1 MLFDNWTFFK
11 LFCPFADQ
19 VELLVPKTLLFLL
32 SRDRFLI
39 NSRDFIMLQI
49 TFLTIIEKHFD
60 YFFLSLVTISY
71 FFFDN
76 FWLFF
81 WRFLFW
87 PTSKITSTSIDF
99 QTTSRSEQN
108 LALLPRKKRLQLV
121 IMWKFF
127 NLSYFNIRGIGTL
140 TIWITGRDDSALW
153 SVNLCVVCPLCKWYI
168 GNVG

>member
-1 MLFDNWTFFK
+1 MWFDNWTFFK

-19 VELLVPKTLLFLL
+19 VELLVPKTCLAICCHVTDFW
-32 SRDRFLI
+32 LI
-39 NSRDFIMLQI
+39 CGTCWL
-49 TFLTIIEKHFD
+49 HHAPD
-60 YFFLSLVTISY
+60 YFSDNHWKTFFLSLVATSN

-81 WRFLFW
+81 WRFFW

-99 QTTSRSEQN
+99 QTNRIWHFCQE
-108 LALLPRKKRLQLV
+108 KRLQLV

-140 TIWITGRDDSALW
+140 TIWIIGRDDSALW